1 MLELGSPQK
10 SPAMLRWQDLVA
22 VFPSLEDVQWP
33 IEVNCEEI
41 KGAGPGS
48 FGVFYIQ
55 LLEIT
60 YMGMGQ
66 YL

>member
-33 IEVNCEEI
+33 IEVACEEI
-41 KGAGPGS
+41 TGAV
-48 FGVFYIQ
+48 GV
-55 LLEIT
+55 LV
-60 YMGMGQ
+60 
-66 YL
+66 